1 MVMEMKISVSSYS
14 FNQYHKAGKLDF
26 LSTITKAH
34 EMGFSAIEFTDIICN
49 GQAERIEIAK
59 KLRARADGLGME
71 INAYA
76 VGADLH
82 RANEAENYAEVEK
95 IKNALDIAKILGA
108 PVLRHDACRSVP
120 REGRVRSF
128 DAMLPTI
135 AENARRI
142 TEYGQSLGIMTCVE
156 NHGYVAQDS
165 DRMER
170 LFNAVD
176 HENFGLL
183 VDIGNF
189 SCVDED
195 NVRAVSRVAPY
206 AIHAHA
212 KDFYLTGEKR
222 DGYGQTRGC
231 NYFKGAVIGEGDV
244 NVARCIAVLK
254 KAGYDGYLSIEF
266 EGSEDCIYGIQRGK
280 EYLEGLNL

>member
-1 MVMEMKISVSSYS
+1 MVIRMKISVSSYS
-14 FNQYHKAGKLDF
+14 FNQYHIAGKLDL
-26 LSTITKAH
+26 LSTVTKAH
-34 EMGFSAIEFTDIICN
+34 EMGFSAIEFTDIICRD
-49 GQAERIEIAK
+49 QAERCEIAK
-59 KLRARADGLGME
+59 ALRERADGLGME

-76 VGADLH
+76 VGANMYH
-82 RANEAENYAEVEK
+82 ATEAENDAEVER
-95 IKNALDIAKILGA
+95 IKNALDIAKTLGA
-108 PVLRHDACRSVP
+108 GVLRHDVCRSVP

-135 AENARRI
+135 AKNARRI
-142 TEYGQSLGIMTCVE
+142 AEYGQSLGIKTCVE
-156 NHGYVAQDS
+156 NHGYVSQDS

-212 KDFYLTGEKR
+212 KDFYLTGER
-222 DGYGQTRGC
+222 REGYGQTRGC
-231 NYFKGAVIGEGDV
+231 NYFKGSIIGEGDV
-244 NVARCIAVLK
+244 DVARCIAVLK

-266 EGSEDCIYGIQRGK
+266 EGDEDCIYGIRKGK
-280 EYLEGLNL
+280 EYLGSII